1 MKRDLR
7 PLMVEVG
14 KKMKREPHRLAIDL
28 DHVAAV
34 LSKHHI
40 NLNTASLRKLRDVLT
55 GKRKLSNDTLDRL
68 ALLAGFQDWR
78 DLRDAIHGDTDA
90 SINYEDDREKR

>member
-40 NLNTASLRKLRDVLT
+40 NLNAAS
-55 GKRKLSNDTLDRL
+55 L